1 MAIKVNNLL
10 LDTIY
15 VERDSD
21 GQIILYGSHWEGK
34 ENLTCTVVRSSK
46 DIANLTQQILGQDY
60 TEDRVK
66 KHFTENNVHNFV
78 GWLVN
83 PLAFYVDP
91 KKVAFVD

>member
-1 MAIKVNNLL
+1 MAVTASGLV

-15 VERDSD
+15 VERDTE

-34 ENLTCTVVRSSK
+34 DNLTCTVVRSSK
-46 DIANLTQQILGQDY
+46 DIANLTQKILGQDY
-60 TEDRVK
+60 TEERVK
-66 KHFTENNVHNFV
+66 KHFKENNVHNFV

-83 PLAFYVDP
+83 PLAFHVDP